1 MFKRPYLSLALN
13 LSVWDF
19 RLHWRE
25 FNWYYCMR
33 SNFLQICTFWR
44 ENLINGMMQW
54 LIFLWMLFSLIH
66 DVGTEQEALRQN
78 FIQVL
83 EGSWRKENESTVGE
97 IPSPP
102 LLYLLQQYIWE
113 SCATLNVETGL
124 NSMTPLFRSLVA
136 VQFLLGQSNS
146 AQLEKAVNSVNLK
159 EPKND
164 VFVPRSSSIEW
175 STMPPGLRP
184 RVAIKHTMYIQH
196 NHTEPPSCW
205 VGISNNY
212 C

>member
-19 RLHWRE
+19 RLHWQE
-25 FNWYYCMR
+25 FNWHYCMR
-33 SNFLQICTFWR
+33 SSSLQICTFWK

-124 NSMTPLFRSLVA
+124 NSAAIQIFSCCTISPRGRRLVNRQQRPA
-136 VQFLLGQSNS
+136 WKGC
-146 AQLEKAVNSVNLK
+146 QLCQ
-159 EPKND
+159 P
-164 VFVPRSSSIEW
+164 
-175 STMPPGLRP
+175 
-184 RVAIKHTMYIQH
+184 
-196 NHTEPPSCW
+196 
-205 VGISNNY
+205 
-212 C
+212 